1 MKVFEIHALT
11 TTTLRYK
18 KPPIHNKDLTLV
30 FPVELE
36 KILDKFLSKYDISI
50 EFGFFFWDLKID
62 IWACVCFTEEHDI
75 GGHVVASRKK
85 KSDVVFTPYSRA
97 PDNSNDDFI
106 PKVGVLYIPSKL
118 ACEDLSHTSELFKAI
133 WDELKDYDS
142 RARWL
147 LIMDKLPEKL
157 SQLSAETNK
166 ELWLKSNGKRLSKL

>member
-36 KILDKFLSKYDISI
+36 KILDKFLSKYDISTD
-50 EFGFFFWDLKID
+50 GFFFMDIKVD

-75 GGHVVASRKK
+75 GGHIVASRKK
-85 KSDVVFTPYSRA
+85 KSNVVFTPYSRV
-97 PDNSNDDFI
+97 PDTPNDDFI
-106 PKVGVLYIPSKL
+106 PKVGVLFIPSKL

-133 WDELKDYDS
+133 WDELKNYDS

-157 SQLSAETNK
+157 SQLSAESNK
-166 ELWLKSNGKRLSKL
+166 KLWLKKNRKRLSKL